1 MVDFFHDTENQRC
14 VCKTDKL
21 KSEITIQKELGGY
34 RFFVITVN
42 NGSVPAELS
51 GRYSSIPQAQKAVE
65 HYLRNKS
72 KSSTI
77 KRDEYA
83 EDFLK
88 RKKVRDAAEPKSKS
102 S

>member
-21 KSEITIQKELGGY
+21 KSEITIEKELGGY
-34 RFFVITVN
+34 RFFIITVN
-42 NGSVPAELS
+42 VGSVPNELS
-51 GRYSSIPQAQKAVE
+51 GRYSSIPKAQKAVSD
-65 HYLRNKS
+65 YLRNKS
-72 KSSTI
+72 KSATI

-83 EDFLK
+83 ENFMK
-88 RKKVRDAAEPKSKS
+88 RKKVKDAAKSKSKS

>member
-21 KSEITIQKELGGY
+21 KSEITIEKELGGY
-34 RFFVITVN
+34 RFFIITFSS
-42 NGSVPAELS
+42 GKVPAELS
-51 GRYSSIPQAQKAVE
+51 GRYSSIPEAQKAVE
-65 HYLRNKS
+65 QYLRNKS

-83 EDFLK
+83 EDFMK
-88 RKKVRDAAEPKSKS
+88 RKKVRDAAKSKPKSS
-102 S
+102 